1 MRTTYITAIV
11 IALLILGWL
20 FSGQVNDSGPIRHA
34 TLSEQKLS
42 IAAGRQDREM
52 TRVRAAIINAS
63 PQIQYVILRGKTNN
77 KRTVQVKAE
86 TSGRIVERP
95 VERGTKVVEGDVLC
109 QISMEDRYASLTE
122 SREGVNQATIEY
134 EGSIK
139 LKERGF
145 QSDTAIAQAKAKLA
159 SAEARLERSQLEI
172 KRTTVRAPFDGV
184 VEDVH
189 QEVGDYVALG
199 ATCVTVVDLDP
210 MLLVGQV
217 AERDVPRL
225 KIDLPVTGVLSDGR
239 EVVGP
244 ITFIGQQSDPATRT
258 YPVEIQIANPDYTLR
273 SGLTTEI
280 RIPVREVMA
289 QKISPALFALNDAGE
304 IGVRTVNEDGAVVF
318 HLVQIV
324 SEAADGVWVA
334 GLPDVTTLITVG
346 QELVVPGEFVE
357 VDYGAAS
364 ETPASSPDDAARS
377 TSEAGDEEPVTTS
390 ALAAT
395 GT

>member
-1 MRTTYITAIV
+1 MRTTYITATV
-11 IALLILGWL
+11 IAVLILGWL
-20 FSGQVNDSGPIRHA
+20 FSGQMDKGGPVRHA
-34 TLSEQKLS
+34 TLSEQNVS
-42 IAAGRQDREM
+42 ISAGHQDSEL
-52 TRVRAAIINAS
+52 TRVRASIINAS
-63 PQIQYVILRGKTNN
+63 PQIQYVILRGKTDN

-95 VERGTKVVEGDVLC
+95 VERGSKVEQGDVLC

-159 SAEARLERSQLEI
+159 SAQARLERSKLEI
-172 KRTTVRAPFDGV
+172 QRTTVLAPFDGV

-189 QEVGDYVALG
+189 QEVGDYVAPG

-217 AERDVPRL
+217 AEKDVPRL

-239 EVVGP
+239 EVEGP

-258 YPVEIQIANPDYTLR
+258 YSVEIQIPNPEYALR
-273 SGLTTEI
+273 SGLTTQI

-304 IGVRTVNEDGAVVF
+304 IGVRTVDENGVVVF

-324 SEAADGVWVA
+324 REAADGVWVA
-334 GLPDVTTLITVG
+334 GLPDVATLITVG
-346 QELVVPGEFVE
+346 QELVVPGEIVE
-357 VDYGAAS
+357 VDYEATG
-364 ETPASSPDDAARS
+364 EMPASALDESAQPTTGADAIK
-377 TSEAGDEEPVTTS
+377 PVTTPT
-390 ALAAT
+390 LAAT
-395 GT
+395 GP

>member
-1 MRTTYITAIV
+1 MRTTYITATV
-11 IALLILGWL
+11 IAVLILGWL
-20 FSGQVNDSGPIRHA
+20 FSGQMGDSGPVRHA
-34 TLSEQKLS
+34 TLAEQNVTISAGHQDSEL
-42 IAAGRQDREM
+42 
-52 TRVRAAIINAS
+52 TRVRARVINAS
-63 PQIQYVILRGKTNN
+63 PQVQYVILRGKTDN

-86 TSGRIVERP
+86 TSGRIVDRP
-95 VERGTKVVEGDVLC
+95 VERGSKVAEGDVLC

-159 SAEARLERSQLEI
+159 SAQARLERSKLEI
-172 KRTTVRAPFDGV
+172 QRTTVRAPFDGV

-189 QEVGDYVALG
+189 QEIGDYVALG

-217 AERDVPRL
+217 AEKDVPRL
-225 KIDLPVTGVLSDGR
+225 KMDLPVTGVLSDGR
-239 EVVGP
+239 EVEGP

-258 YPVEIQIANPDYTLR
+258 YSVEIQIPNPEYTLR
-273 SGLTTEI
+273 SGLTTQI

-289 QKISPALFALNDAGE
+289 QKISPALFALTDAGE
-304 IGVRTVNEDGAVVF
+304 IGVRTVNENGAVVF

-324 SEAADGVWVA
+324 REAPDGVWVS
-334 GLPDVTTLITVG
+334 GLPDVATLITVG
-346 QELVVPGEFVE
+346 QELVVPGEIVE
-357 VDYGAAS
+357 VDYEATG
-364 ETPASSPDDAARS
+364 EMPASAADEAVQSP
-377 TSEAGDEEPVTTS
+377 SEAAITEPISTPT
-390 ALAAT
+390 LAAT
-395 GT
+395 SP